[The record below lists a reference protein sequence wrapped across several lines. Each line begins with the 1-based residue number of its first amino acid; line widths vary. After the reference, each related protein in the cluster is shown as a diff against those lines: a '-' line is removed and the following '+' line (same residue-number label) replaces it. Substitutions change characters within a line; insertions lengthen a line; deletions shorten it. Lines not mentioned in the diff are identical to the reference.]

1 MAAQVARLRATICSS
16 TEVFSR
22 STAQSG
28 NASSNRL
35 VLAPCLGFKN
45 LPVTPAI
52 QKSSSTFTTRSAA
65 MEKGQ
70 WWNKLGFGGVRAS
83 AAQTDTGSSSSA
95 SSIAQGPDDDVPAP
109 GQEFATFGA
118 GCFWGVEL
126 AFQRVPGVTKTE
138 VGYTQGQTDK
148 PNYYD
153 VCSGETGISL
163 LSHLPWNLRETGT

>member
-148 PNYYD
+148 PTYYD
-153 VCSGETGISL
+153 VCSGETGIPL
-163 LSHLPWNLRETGT
+163 LSHLPWI